1 MKRYGNY
8 IMTEQ
13 YDRVEQM
20 IYGKEEMLR
29 MIANTLTLYDYL

>member
-13 YDRVEQM
+13 YGRVEQ
-20 IYGKEEMLR
+20 ICYGKEEMLR

>member
-1 MKRYGNY
+1 
-8 IMTEQ
+8 MTEQ
-13 YDRVEQM
+13 YDRVEQI

>member
-13 YDRVEQM
+13 YDRVEQ
-20 IYGKEEMLR
+20 ISYGKEEMLR
-29 MIANTLTLYDYL
+29 MIANTLTLNACL

>member
-1 MKRYGNY
+1 
-8 IMTEQ
+8 MTEQ